1 MNKLQAYTFTARE
14 MSGIYCLFSPSF
26 VCPQEKKNGSLHFS
40 AVFINEIST
49 CVGLDRFFPHLLFS
63 DTLNH
68 HVSLH
73 GSEQAVQRCMW
84 KSSIQPQ
91 AAATG
96 CEFINK
102 IGQSKT

>member
-1 MNKLQAYTFTARE
+1 
-14 MSGIYCLFSPSF
+14 MSFQPIICLSSR
-26 VCPQEKKNGSLHFS
+26 KKNGSLHFS

-49 CVGLDRFFPHLLFS
+49 CVGLDRFFSHLSFS

-68 HVSLH
+68 HVPLH